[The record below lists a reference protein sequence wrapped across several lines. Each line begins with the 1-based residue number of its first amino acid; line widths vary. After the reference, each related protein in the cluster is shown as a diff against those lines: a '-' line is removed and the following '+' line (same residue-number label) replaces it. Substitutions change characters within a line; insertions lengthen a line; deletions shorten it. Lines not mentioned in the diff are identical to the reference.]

1 MAALTKTKTRLPFL
15 DWTRGLAT
23 VVMLQGHAFDSLAS
37 NGIRQDSAYVLT
49 QFFGGLAPA
58 VFLFLTGITFAFGIE
73 RSSQRDASVRGR
85 IVTAL
90 KRSRYLF
97 LLAIL
102 FRLQL
107 WAFGYPQTSWT
118 DLFRVDILNCMGF
131 AMLLLAPMAF
141 FSSQQRARMAAVA
154 GVAIAVLSPLVS
166 NTNWT
171 WLHPYLSAYFVPSY
185 NYFSF
190 FPWAAFLAFG
200 MSAGTVLRTARPESM
215 NSIMQWAT
223 LLGFGL
229 ILGGQYFAN
238 LPYSL
243 YTKSEFWLDSPAQV
257 VMKLGGVLLILCFA
271 YLWTEHVAPGGWSWL
286 RQMGTTSLIVYWV
299 HIELVYGRWFG
310 FWKNSLSTGQCVSFE
325 IVLILAMLGLSI
337 ARTRWNG
344 VQMPSWVQ
352 GWYAPVPRRASGD

>member
-1 MAALTKTKTRLPFL
+1 
-15 DWTRGLAT
+15 
-23 VVMLQGHAFDSLAS
+23 MLQGHAFHSFAS
-37 NGIRQDSAYVLT
+37 NSIRQDSAYVLT
-49 QFFGGLAPA
+49 QFLGGLAPA

-73 RSSQRDASVRGR
+73 RTSQRDASMRAR

-97 LLAIL
+97 TLAVL

-107 WAFGYPQTSWT
+107 WLFGYPQTSWT

-131 AMLLLAPMAF
+131 AMLVLAPMAF
-141 FSSQQRARMAAVA
+141 FASAPRARATALA
-154 GVAIAVLSPLVS
+154 GVAIAVLSPVVS
-166 NTNWT
+166 TTNWT
-171 WLHPYLSAYFVPSY
+171 WLHPYISSYFVPSY

-190 FPWAAFLAFG
+190 FPWAAFVAFG
-200 MSAGTVLRTARPESM
+200 MSAGTVLRTMRPEST
-215 NSIMQWAT
+215 NTIMQWAT

-243 YTKSEFWLDSPAQV
+243 YSKSEFWLDSPAQV
-257 VMKLGGVLLILCFA
+257 VMKLGGVILVLAFA
-271 YLWTEHVAPGGWSWL
+271 YLWTEYITPGGWSWL
-286 RQMGTTSLIVYWV
+286 RQFGTTSLIVYWT

-310 FWKNSLSTGQCVSFE
+310 FWKNSFSTGQCVMFE

-337 ARTRWNG
+337 GRTRWKG
-344 VQMPSWVQ
+344 VHMPEWVT